1 MYHDKMCEQ
10 RRSLLPDENLLPI
23 LPTKT
28 VVYYTRDVNKYDLK
42 PSSVVFYSDILDY
55 IDTAINHP
63 SSSSTQI

>member
-1 MYHDKMCEQ
+1 MADREHG
-10 RRSLLPDENLLPI
+10 RSPLSDENLLPT
-23 LPTKT
+23 LPTNT
-28 VVYYTRDVNKYDLK
+28 VGYYTKDVNKYDLK